1 MPASKR
7 QQRERRT
14 ACPAGNE
21 LIERQRL
28 DLSHHGGARIR
39 SFGERGSR
47 QGSTCSSAWQME
59 ATRAVGLRLK
69 LWWIELRFSMV
80 GYMKQRLL
88 FMDGH
93 DVMDMESLA
102 CTAYIADRLER
113 KTEMDG
119 LLCARTAGRRCLSSS
134 LRLRHMASLLG
145 SLIRMRP
152 LVKAKWAKKQNIRT
166 GRTWINARWNCTDL
180 DPIVKEPKGFWFAID

>member
-1 MPASKR
+1 
-7 QQRERRT
+7 
-14 ACPAGNE
+14 
-21 LIERQRL
+21 
-28 DLSHHGGARIR
+28 
-39 SFGERGSR
+39 
-47 QGSTCSSAWQME
+47 
-59 ATRAVGLRLK
+59 
-69 LWWIELRFSMV
+69 MV

-134 LRLRHMASLLG
+134 LRLRHMASLLA

-152 LVKAKWAKKQNIRT
+152 LVKAK
-166 GRTWINARWNCTDL
+166 
-180 DPIVKEPKGFWFAID
+180 

>member
-1 MPASKR
+1 
-7 QQRERRT
+7 
-14 ACPAGNE
+14 
-21 LIERQRL
+21 
-28 DLSHHGGARIR
+28 
-39 SFGERGSR
+39 
-47 QGSTCSSAWQME
+47 
-59 ATRAVGLRLK
+59 
-69 LWWIELRFSMV
+69 
-80 GYMKQRLL
+80 
-88 FMDGH
+88 MDGH

-134 LRLRHMASLLG
+134 LRLWHMASLLA

-152 LVKAKWAKKQNIRT
+152 LVKAKWAKKQNRRT

>member
-1 MPASKR
+1 MPGSFEHEEDDELSEKARTFLMPASKR

-59 ATRAVGLRLK
+59 ATGAVGLRLIT
-69 LWWIELRFSMV
+69 L
-80 GYMKQRLL
+80 
-88 FMDGH
+88 MD
-93 DVMDMESLA
+93 
-102 CTAYIADRLER
+102 
-113 KTEMDG
+113 
-119 LLCARTAGRRCLSSS
+119 
-134 LRLRHMASLLG
+134 
-145 SLIRMRP
+145 
-152 LVKAKWAKKQNIRT
+152 
-166 GRTWINARWNCTDL
+166 
-180 DPIVKEPKGFWFAID
+180 